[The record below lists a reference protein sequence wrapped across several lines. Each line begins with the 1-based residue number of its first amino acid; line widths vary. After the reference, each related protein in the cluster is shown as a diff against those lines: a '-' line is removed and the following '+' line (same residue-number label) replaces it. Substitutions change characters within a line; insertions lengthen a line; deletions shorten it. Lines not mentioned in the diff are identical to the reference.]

1 MAYIIKAEM
10 TDDHNPDF
18 APADWLQEGKKAEGF
33 ILMTF
38 DEDGDPTGSAFVHV
52 TVMNAAKGMAT
63 SSAFLQSAILADGL
77 NRAKEAAEREEREE
91 RSRAIKDLLGVML
104 SERGDD

>member
-10 TDDHNPDF
+10 TEDHNPDF
-18 APADWLQEGKKAEGF
+18 APADWLQEGKKADGF

-52 TVMNAAKGMAT
+52 TVINAAKGLAT
-63 SSAFLQSAILADGL
+63 SSAFLQSAILADAF
-77 NRAKEAAEREEREE
+77 NRAKEVADREEREE
-91 RSRAIKDLLGVML
+91 HSRAIKDLLGVML
-104 SERGDD
+104 SGRGED